1 MGLPMCWC
9 AQRCSPRRQLLRW
22 DGTICRRTLEDL
34 NCREVRHVKDRRFF
48 PVEHDGNLATPSVVA
63 SPNAE
68 SAKLVGCD
76 LKPVRDVVDSPQIP
90 QNVARGR
97 WGRHIIRRVRGSRRR
112 RAWHACDGVPQ
123 EAKYVCIPLERSFE
137 KPFPTELLQ
146 ADCENSMLV
155 GERGE
160 MSGGNR
166 TCILICCSRRISRKR
181 PGILVGLLCLHLR
194 GYEAHGGIAR
204 KCIWPGPRLRRH
216 WAPKTRIVQ
225 KLAVRGGTL
234 RDRNE
239 KDQREVSDGKTTRIG

>member
-48 PVEHDGNLATPSVVA
+48 PVEDDGNLATPSAVA

-160 MSGGNR
+160 MTGE
-166 TCILICCSRRISRKR
+166 TV
-181 PGILVGLLCLHLR
+181 PA
-194 GYEAHGGIAR
+194 Y
-204 KCIWPGPRLRRH
+204 
-216 WAPKTRIVQ
+216 
-225 KLAVRGGTL
+225 
-234 RDRNE
+234 
-239 KDQREVSDGKTTRIG
+239 